1 MVTPRALGADLRSAL
16 GSAKQRAMGRRG
28 ASIGLALAAAA
39 SPAVA
44 AEADSPD
51 PICAD
56 RPGVATPTCTVP
68 AGMVQVETT
77 LTDWARDRSGGV
89 RSDALAIGESAVK
102 LGLTDRLHVELGIA
116 PFVRSR
122 VRESGERETA
132 SGFGDMEIAAK
143 YRLTG
148 DAAPVQ
154 VAIRPFVKL
163 PTAKRA
169 LGNGKVEG
177 GVSLP
182 ISFALPGPGLSLTL
196 GPQLDLVADGDG
208 SGHHLATAQLA
219 SLGFPIGPRL
229 SASAEVWAN
238 WDFDPAGT
246 VRQYGVSGSL
256 AYLVSND
263 FQVDAGVVAG
273 LNQAAPDLQ
282 LYSGL
287 AFRF

>member
-1 MVTPRALGADLRSAL
+1 
-16 GSAKQRAMGRRG
+16 MGRRG
-28 ASIGLALAAAA
+28 APIALALAAAA
-39 SPAVA
+39 SPGPA
-44 AEADSPD
+44 AEAPD

-68 AGMVQVETT
+68 VGMVQVETT
-77 LTDWARDRSGGV
+77 LVDWTRDRTGGV

-102 LGLTDRLHVELGIA
+102 LGLTDRLHIEARVA

-122 VRESGERETA
+122 VRDGAARETA
-132 SGFGDMEIAAK
+132 SGFGDIGIAAK
-143 YRLTG
+143 YRLTS

-154 VAIRPFVKL
+154 VAVRPFVKL
-163 PTAKRA
+163 PTAKSA

-182 ISFALPGPGLSLTL
+182 ISFALPGAGLSLTL
-196 GPQLDLVADGDG
+196 GPELGLVADGDG
-208 SGHHLATAQLA
+208 SGNHLATAQLA
-219 SLGFPIGPRL
+219 SLGVPLGPRL
-229 SASAEVWAN
+229 GASAEIWAN

-246 VRQYGVSGSL
+246 TRQYGVAGSL
-256 AYLVSND
+256 AYLVSDN